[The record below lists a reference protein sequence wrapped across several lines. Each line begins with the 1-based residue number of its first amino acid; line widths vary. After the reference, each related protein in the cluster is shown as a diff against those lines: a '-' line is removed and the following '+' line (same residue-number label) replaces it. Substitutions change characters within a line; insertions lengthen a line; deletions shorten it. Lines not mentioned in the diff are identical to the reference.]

1 MKRWSTALTLM
12 TALAAVASASTQ
24 PDEHAEL
31 TLASMAATQE
41 LADALDARVP
51 APAEPGP

>member
-12 TALAAVASASTQ
+12 TALAAVAAASTQ

-31 TLASMAATQE
+31 TVASMAATQD
-41 LADALDARVP
+41 LAQALDALVP
-51 APAEPGP
+51 AQAAPGP

>member
-12 TALAAVASASTQ
+12 TALAAVTAASTQ

-31 TLASMAATQE
+31 ASASMAATQD
-41 LADALDARVP
+41 LAEALDALVP
-51 APAEPGP
+51 AQAAPGP